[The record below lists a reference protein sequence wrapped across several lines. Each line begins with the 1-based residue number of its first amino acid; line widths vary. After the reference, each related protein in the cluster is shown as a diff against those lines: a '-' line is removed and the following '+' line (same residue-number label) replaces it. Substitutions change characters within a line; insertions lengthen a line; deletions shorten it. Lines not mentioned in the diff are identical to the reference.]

1 MSEFS
6 CEKRENELGKSEK
19 VELAI
24 EERENEINN
33 NNDIDVVAAAERNSA
48 ANRWPQ
54 QETMALLRIRS
65 EMDVAFRDSGSKA
78 PLWDEVS
85 RYNFHLNYS
94 SSCIL

>member
-1 MSEFS
+1 MQEISLER
-6 CEKRENELGKSEK
+6 RENEVGKLEK
-19 VELAI
+19 VKECI
-24 EERENEINN
+24 EERENEKVKENN
-33 NNDIDVVAAAERNSA
+33 GVLIAVAEVESNSA

-85 RYNFHLNYS
+85 RYDFKLN
-94 SSCIL
+94 